1 MFTVLHLFW
10 WMNRLSLKWRPKH
23 ELRTHEYSWNLLL
36 HLHANIHTH
45 VCAPHMYALL
55 ILSRGFCYSSVEE
68 ILHLSKNH
76 LLLSW
81 FFLRLQSHMNRAV
94 NGLNRDVDLSVCQ
107 LFHSHDVVVLSLFLC
122 SLGELKSST
131 TPWTQTLW
139 ESTSWT
145 ISSRRSRIYAL
156 TCKLF
161 PLMLTHRNLPRS
173 AMSCPTPVFLLS
185 LCLSPSLPA
194 RPPW

>member
-1 MFTVLHLFW
+1 
-10 WMNRLSLKWRPKH
+10 MNIP
-23 ELRTHEYSWNLLL
+23 EYLLL

-76 LLLSW
+76 SCCLV
-81 FFLRLQSHMNRAV
+81 FLRLQSHRNRAV

-131 TPWTQTLW
+131 TP
-139 ESTSWT
+139 
-145 ISSRRSRIYAL
+145 
-156 TCKLF
+156 
-161 PLMLTHRNLPRS
+161 
-173 AMSCPTPVFLLS
+173 
-185 LCLSPSLPA
+185 
-194 RPPW
+194 